1 MRAGALLGK
10 ENVDLPQ
17 HDRSCEK
24 GTRSVKRIRG
34 LAGQVEVG
42 APDESLTPVS
52 GVVAVTELVTRLGLV
67 NALDDAIGPIKQRD
81 RGLSGGELLV
91 SLAQAQMLGGDFLVS
106 LDRRRADVTGEALS
120 AVPTPASTTA
130 AALAARF
137 GPMRVAGIEEGVG
150 EVVCRVV
157 GLLPV
162 ARRVALRGGRA
173 TIDVDGTEVEVYGP
187 GKQGIAYNYKGQRA
201 GRPHVASWAEAGVV
215 VAADLLAGN
224 EDPRPGTVS
233 LIERATATLR
243 VAGVTARPR
252 VRGDVGYFA
261 SDIAWAAI
269 NNGCDFSLGV
279 MRNKAVW
286 RSLSTIPDDGWR
298 RAKRMRGAQVAVM
311 DYAPKGWPPD
321 AKTVV
326 RRVKVKAATI
336 STDPRARRRRTI
348 PADQLALALDAK
360 VLTVYAYSFI
370 ITNLDVSTPAKA
382 VALEAWHRMRS
393 DIEDRIRDAKHGAAL
408 RHLPSGNRAVNTVW
422 MWAALLA
429 INLSAW
435 LQELAGLD
443 HANGRGRAH
452 LTTLRHLLL
461 AVPARLI
468 RHAGQAVLRLPPGR
482 ELLTSVL
489 ARLRR
494 IPIPA

>member
-1 MRAGALLGK
+1 M
-10 ENVDLPQ
+10 
-17 HDRSCEK
+17 
-24 GTRSVKRIRG
+24 KRIRG

-42 APDESLTPVS
+42 TPDETLTPVS
-52 GVVAVTELVTRLGLV
+52 GVVAVSEVVGRLGLV
-67 NALDDAIGPIKQRD
+67 GALDDSIGPIKQRD
-81 RGLSGGELLV
+81 RGLSAGELLV

-120 AVPTPASTTA
+120 AVSTPASTTA
-130 AALAARF
+130 ASLAARF
-137 GPMRVAGIEEGVG
+137 GPTRIAGIEEGIG
-150 EVVCRVV
+150 EVICRAV
-157 GLLPV
+157 GASPV
-162 ARRVALRGGRA
+162 QRRVALRGGTA
-173 TIDVDGTEVEVYGP
+173 TLDLDGTEVEVYGP
-187 GKQGIAYNYKGQRA
+187 GKEGIAYNYKGQRA

-224 EDPRPGTVS
+224 EDPRAGAAE
-233 LIERATATLR
+233 LIRRGVDTIRA
-243 VAGVTARPR
+243 AGVTSRPR

-261 SDIAWAAI
+261 CDIAWAAV

-286 RSLSTIPDDGWR
+286 RSLSTIGDNAWR
-298 RAKRMRGAQVAVM
+298 KAKRMRGAQVAVM

-321 AKTVV
+321 SKTVV
-326 RRVKVKAATI
+326 RRVKVKATTI

-348 PADQLALALDAK
+348 PADQLTLALDGK

-382 VALEAWHRMRS
+382 IALEAWHRMRT

-408 RHLPSGNRAVNTVW
+408 RHLPSGSRAVNTVW

-435 LQELAGLD
+435 LQELGGLD
-443 HANGRGRAH
+443 GGNGRGRAH
-452 LTTLRHLLL
+452 LATLRHLLL
-461 AVPARLI
+461 AVPARLV
-468 RHAGQAVLRLPPGR
+468 RHAGQPVLRLPPGR
-482 ELLTSVL
+482 ELLTDVL

-494 IPIPA
+494 IPIHT